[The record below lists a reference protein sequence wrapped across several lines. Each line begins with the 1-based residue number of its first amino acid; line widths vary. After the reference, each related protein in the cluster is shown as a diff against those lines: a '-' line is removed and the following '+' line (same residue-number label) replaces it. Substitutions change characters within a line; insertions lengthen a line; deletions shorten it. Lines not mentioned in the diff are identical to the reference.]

1 MTSNLTSNPFNES
14 QNHQSPAGQRLD
26 QRHRE
31 QLSALVDGELGAD
44 EARFLLRRMEHDP
57 ELAGCQERWQLLGDV
72 MRGQAPALAPAGFS
86 AAVAA
91 AIAAEPAPQ
100 AEPRRQARRSGWRA
114 WGGGAALAA
123 SVAAVA
129 LFMGGEKLQE
139 AAPGE
144 PLAPQVIASQAELA
158 PAPSGPAAVTEASV
172 DTAAMAVAAAP
183 AVAMAA
189 ASRRQDS
196 RRASATRSQQAARVA
211 QRDDSPQRAVA
222 AAQAP
227 LTPTVP
233 ANASRNLP
241 FGEVGALQARP
252 WPRSSLA
259 PAAGGA
265 LNASFPAHAGGAAF
279 YPFEPRLQDDL
290 PVPPRPRD

>member
-1 MTSNLTSNPFNES
+1 MTSNPFNES

-26 QRHRE
+26 RRHRE

-72 MRGQAPALAPAGFS
+72 MRGQASLLAPAGFG

-100 AEPRRQARRSGWRA
+100 AEPRRQVRRTGWRA

-129 LFMGGEKLQE
+129 LFMGGEKLKD
-139 AAPGE
+139 AGPGE
-144 PLAPQVIASQAELA
+144 PLPPQVVASQAELA
-158 PAPSGPAAVTEASV
+158 PAPDQAAVTEASA
-172 DTAAMAVAAAP
+172 DAAAMAVVAVP

-189 ASRRQDS
+189 SRRQDA

-211 QRDDSPQRAVA
+211 QRDDAPQRAVA
-222 AAQAP
+222 TAQPALSP
-227 LTPTVP
+227 SVP
-233 ANASRNLP
+233 ASSTRHLP
-241 FGEVGALQARP
+241 FGDVGSLQARP
-252 WPRSSLA
+252 WPKSSLA
-259 PAAGGA
+259 PAGGGA
-265 LNASFPAHAGGAAF
+265 LNASFPTSSGGAAF

-290 PVPPRPRD
+290 PAPQRPRD

>member
-1 MTSNLTSNPFNES
+1 MTSNPFNES

-91 AIAAEPAPQ
+91 AIAAEPTPQ
-100 AEPRRQARRSGWRA
+100 AEPRRQVRRSGWRA

-129 LFMGGEKLQE
+129 LFIGGEKLKE
-139 AAPGE
+139 ATPGE
-144 PLAPQVIASQAELA
+144 PQAPQVIASQAELA
-158 PAPSGPAAVTEASV
+158 PAAPTPVTEASV
-172 DTAAMAVAAAP
+172 DTAAVAVAAAP

-189 ASRRQDS
+189 AGRRQDA
-196 RRASATRSQQAARVA
+196 RRASATRSQQAARAA
-211 QRDDSPQRAVA
+211 QRDDTSQRAIA
-222 AAQAP
+222 AVQAP

-233 ANASRNLP
+233 ANANRNLP
-241 FGEVGALQARP
+241 FGEVSGLQARP

-265 LNASFPAHAGGAAF
+265 LNASFPSHAGSAAF

>member
-1 MTSNLTSNPFNES
+1 MTRIPNNES
-14 QNHQSPAGQRLD
+14 HNHQSSAGQRLD
-26 QRHRE
+26 ERHRQ

-44 EARFLLRRMEHDP
+44 EARFLVRRMEHDP

-72 MRGQAPALAPAGFS
+72 MRGQASLLAPAGFS

-91 AIAAEPAPQ
+91 AIAAEPAPV
-100 AEPRRQARRSGWRA
+100 AEPKRQARRSAWRA
-114 WGGGAALAA
+114 WGGGALAA

-129 LFMGGEKLQE
+129 LFVGREKLQE
-139 AAPGE
+139 AP
-144 PLAPQVIASQAELA
+144 PVDVSAPQVIASQAQLP
-158 PAPSGPAAVTEASV
+158 PASGQPAAVTEASV
-172 DTAAMAVAAAP
+172 DTATMAVASVP

-189 ASRRQDS
+189 ASRRQDA

-211 QRDDSPQRAVA
+211 QRDDTPLRAVA
-222 AAQAP
+222 SQAP

-233 ANASRNLP
+233 AGSARNLP
-241 FGEVGALQARP
+241 FGEVGSLQARP

-290 PVPPRPRD
+290 PAPQRPRD

>member
-1 MTSNLTSNPFNES
+1 MTSNPFNES

-72 MRGQAPALAPAGFS
+72 MRGQASALAPVGFS

-100 AEPRRQARRSGWRA
+100 AEPRREVRRSGWRA

-129 LFMGGEKLQE
+129 LFMGGEKLKE
-139 AAPGE
+139 ATPGE
-144 PLAPQVIASQAELA
+144 PLAPQVIASQAELPPA
-158 PAPSGPAAVTEASV
+158 PAPTTPAPVTEASV
-172 DTAAMAVAAAP
+172 DTAAMAVAGVP

-189 ASRRQDS
+189 ASRRQDT
-196 RRASATRSQQAARVA
+196 RRASATRSQQAARAA
-211 QRDDSPQRAVA
+211 QREDMPQRAVA

-233 ANASRNLP
+233 ANASRNMP
-241 FGEVGALQARP
+241 FGEVGGLQARP

>member
-1 MTSNLTSNPFNES
+1 MTHSPLNES

-57 ELAGCQERWQLLGDV
+57 ELSGCQERWQLLGDV
-72 MRGQAPALAPAGFS
+72 MRGQVSLLAPAGFG
-86 AAVAA
+86 AAVAS
-91 AIAAEPAPQ
+91 AIAAEPVPQ
-100 AEPRRQARRSGWRA
+100 AEPRRQIRRSGWRA

-129 LFMGGEKLQE
+129 LFMGGETLKDAGPAE
-139 AAPGE
+139 AP
-144 PLAPQVIASQAELA
+144 PQVVASQAELA
-158 PAPSGPAAVTEASV
+158 PAPGQSPVTEASA

-189 ASRRQDS
+189 SRRQDA

-211 QRDDSPQRAVA
+211 QRDDAPPRAVA
-222 AAQAP
+222 SAQP
-227 LTPTVP
+227 VLTPSVP
-233 ANASRNLP
+233 AGSVRHLP
-241 FGEVGALQARP
+241 FADVGSLQARP
-252 WPRSSLA
+252 WPKSSLA
-259 PAAGGA
+259 PVAGGA
-265 LNASFPAHAGGAAF
+265 LNASFPASSGGAAF
-279 YPFEPRLQDDL
+279 YPFEPRLQEEL
-290 PVPPRPRD
+290 PVLPRPRD

>member
-1 MTSNLTSNPFNES
+1 MTSNPFNES

-100 AEPRRQARRSGWRA
+100 AEPRRQVRRTGWRA

-129 LFMGGEKLQE
+129 LFIGGEKLKE
-139 AAPGE
+139 STPGE

-158 PAPSGPAAVTEASV
+158 PAPATPATVTEASV

-189 ASRRQDS
+189 SSRRQD
-196 RRASATRSQQAARVA
+196 
-211 QRDDSPQRAVA
+211 
-222 AAQAP
+222 
-227 LTPTVP
+227 
-233 ANASRNLP
+233 
-241 FGEVGALQARP
+241 
-252 WPRSSLA
+252 
-259 PAAGGA
+259 
-265 LNASFPAHAGGAAF
+265 
-279 YPFEPRLQDDL
+279 
-290 PVPPRPRD
+290 

>member
-1 MTSNLTSNPFNES
+1 MTSNPFNES

-72 MRGQAPALAPAGFS
+72 MRGQASALAPAGFS

-91 AIAAEPAPQ
+91 AIAAEPTPQ
-100 AEPRRQARRSGWRA
+100 AEPRRQVRRSGWRA

-129 LFMGGEKLQE
+129 LFMGGEKLKE
-139 AAPGE
+139 ATPGE
-144 PLAPQVIASQAELA
+144 PLAPQVIASQAELP
-158 PAPSGPAAVTEASV
+158 PAPTSPAPVTEASV
-172 DTAAMAVAAAP
+172 DTAAMAVAP

-189 ASRRQDS
+189 SSRRQDA
-196 RRASATRSQQAARVA
+196 RRASATRSQQAARAA
-211 QRDDSPQRAVA
+211 QRDDAPQRAIA
-222 AAQAP
+222 AVQAP
-227 LTPTVP
+227 LAPTVP
-233 ANASRNLP
+233 VNANRNLP
-241 FGEVGALQARP
+241 FGEVSGLQARP

-259 PAAGGA
+259 PTAGGA
-265 LNASFPAHAGGAAF
+265 LNASFPARAGGAAF

>member
-1 MTSNLTSNPFNES
+1 MTHSPLNES

-57 ELAGCQERWQLLGDV
+57 ELSGSQERWQLLGDV
-72 MRGQAPALAPAGFS
+72 MRGQASLLAPAGFS

-100 AEPRRQARRSGWRA
+100 AEPRRQVRRTGWRA

-129 LFMGGEKLQE
+129 LFMGGEKLKD
-139 AAPGE
+139 AGPGE
-144 PLAPQVIASQAELA
+144 PLPPQVVASQAELA
-158 PAPSGPAAVTEASV
+158 PAPGPSAVTEASV
-172 DTAAMAVAAAP
+172 DSAAMAVAAAP

-189 ASRRQDS
+189 SRRQDA

-211 QRDDSPQRAVA
+211 QRDDAPQRAVA
-222 AAQAP
+222 TAQPALSP
-227 LTPTVP
+227 SVP
-233 ANASRNLP
+233 ASSTRHLP
-241 FGEVGALQARP
+241 FGDVGSLQARP
-252 WPRSSLA
+252 WPKSSLA

-265 LNASFPAHAGGAAF
+265 LNASFPTSSGGAAF
-279 YPFEPRLQDDL
+279 YPFEPRLQEEL
-290 PVPPRPRD
+290 QAPQRPRD

>member
-1 MTSNLTSNPFNES
+1 MTRHPFNES
-14 QNHQSPAGQRLD
+14 HDHQSPAGQRLE

-57 ELAGCQERWQLLGDV
+57 ELGGCQERWQLLGDV
-72 MRGQAPALAPAGFS
+72 MRGQASLLAPAGFS

-91 AIAAEPAPQ
+91 AISAEPAPQ
-100 AEPRRQARRSGWRA
+100 TDARRQVRRSGWRA
-114 WGGGAALAA
+114 WGGGALAA

-129 LFMGGEKLQE
+129 LFMGREKLQE
-139 AAPGE
+139 APPVDVA
-144 PLAPQVIASQAELA
+144 APQVIASQAELPAA
-158 PAPSGPAAVTEASV
+158 PAPVTEAS
-172 DTAAMAVAAAP
+172 AAPAAIGLASAP
-183 AVAMAA
+183 AVAVAA
-189 ASRRQDS
+189 ASRRQDA

-211 QRDDSPQRAVA
+211 QRDVQPQRAVA
-222 AAQAP
+222 SQA

-233 ANASRNLP
+233 ASAARSLP
-241 FGEVGALQARP
+241 FGEVGSLQARP

-265 LNASFPAHAGGAAF
+265 LNASFPAAAGGAAF

-290 PVPPRPRD
+290 PASQRPRD

>member
-1 MTSNLTSNPFNES
+1 MTHSPLNES

-57 ELAGCQERWQLLGDV
+57 ELSGSQERWQLIGDV
-72 MRGQAPALAPAGFS
+72 MRGQASLLAPPGFS

-100 AEPRRQARRSGWRA
+100 AEPRRQVRRTGWRA

-129 LFMGGEKLQE
+129 LFMGGEKLKDAGPAE
-139 AAPGE
+139 AQ
-144 PLAPQVIASQAELA
+144 LPQVVASQAELA
-158 PAPSGPAAVTEASV
+158 PAPDQAAVTEASA
-172 DTAAMAVAAAP
+172 DSAAMAVVAAP
-183 AVAMAA
+183 TVAMA
-189 ASRRQDS
+189 ASRRQDA

-211 QRDDSPQRAVA
+211 QRDDAPQRTVA
-222 AAQAP
+222 AAQPALGP
-227 LTPTVP
+227 SVP
-233 ANASRNLP
+233 ASSTRHLP
-241 FGEVGALQARP
+241 FGDVGSLQARP
-252 WPRSSLA
+252 WPKSSLA
-259 PAAGGA
+259 PAGGGV
-265 LNASFPAHAGGAAF
+265 LNASFPASSGGAAF
-279 YPFEPRLQDDL
+279 YPFEPRLQEEL
-290 PVPPRPRD
+290 PAPQRPRD

>member
-1 MTSNLTSNPFNES
+1 MTSNPFNES

-72 MRGQAPALAPAGFS
+72 MRGQAPALAPADFS

-91 AIAAEPAPQ
+91 AIAAEPTPQ
-100 AEPRRQARRSGWRA
+100 SEPRRQVRRSGWRA

-129 LFMGGEKLQE
+129 LFIGGEKLKE
-139 AAPGE
+139 ATPGE
-144 PLAPQVIASQAELA
+144 PQAPQVIASQAELA
-158 PAPSGPAAVTEASV
+158 PAAPTPVTEASV
-172 DTAAMAVAAAP
+172 DTAAVAVAAAP

-189 ASRRQDS
+189 AGRRQDA
-196 RRASATRSQQAARVA
+196 RRASATRSQQAARAA
-211 QRDDSPQRAVA
+211 QRDDTSQRAIA
-222 AAQAP
+222 AVQAP

-233 ANASRNLP
+233 ANANRNLP
-241 FGEVGALQARP
+241 FGEVSGLQARP

-265 LNASFPAHAGGAAF
+265 LNASFPAHAGSAAF

>member
-1 MTSNLTSNPFNES
+1 MTSNPFNES

-72 MRGQAPALAPAGFS
+72 MRGQATALAPAGFS

-91 AIAAEPAPQ
+91 AIAAEPTPQ
-100 AEPRRQARRSGWRA
+100 AEPRRQVRRSGWRA

-129 LFMGGEKLQE
+129 LFIGGEKLKE
-139 AAPGE
+139 ATPGE
-144 PLAPQVIASQAELA
+144 PQAPQVIASQAELA
-158 PAPSGPAAVTEASV
+158 PAAPTPVTEASV
-172 DTAAMAVAAAP
+172 DTAAVAVAAAP

-189 ASRRQDS
+189 AGRRQDA
-196 RRASATRSQQAARVA
+196 RRASATRSQQAARAA
-211 QRDDSPQRAVA
+211 QRDDTSQRAIA
-222 AAQAP
+222 AVQAP

-233 ANASRNLP
+233 ANANRNLP
-241 FGEVGALQARP
+241 FGEVSGLQARP

-265 LNASFPAHAGGAAF
+265 LNASFPAHAGSAAF

>member
-1 MTSNLTSNPFNES
+1 MTSNPLNES

-72 MRGQAPALAPAGFS
+72 MRGQASLLAPAGFS
-86 AAVAA
+86 ERVAA
-91 AIAAEPAPQ
+91 AIAAEPAPV
-100 AEPRRQARRSGWRA
+100 AEPRRQVRRTGWRA

-129 LFMGGEKLQE
+129 LFMGGEKLQTP
-139 AAPGE
+139 APGE
-144 PLAPQVIASQAELA
+144 APSPQVVASQAELA
-158 PAPSGPAAVTEASV
+158 PAAAPVTEASV
-172 DTAAMAVAAAP
+172 DSAAMAVAAVP

-189 ASRRQDS
+189 SRRQDA

-211 QRDDSPQRAVA
+211 QRDEAPQRAVA
-222 AAQAP
+222 MAAVPLAP
-227 LTPTVP
+227 SVP
-233 ANASRNLP
+233 AANTRHLP
-241 FGEVGALQARP
+241 FGDVGSLQARP
-252 WPRSSLA
+252 WPKSSLA
-259 PAAGGA
+259 PAGGGA
-265 LNASFPAHAGGAAF
+265 FNASFPAASGGAAF

-290 PVPPRPRD
+290 PAPPRPRD

>member
-1 MTSNLTSNPFNES
+1 MTSNPFNES

-72 MRGQAPALAPAGFS
+72 MRGQASALAPAGFS

-100 AEPRRQARRSGWRA
+100 AEPRRQVRRSGWRA

-129 LFMGGEKLQE
+129 LFIGGEKLKE
-139 AAPGE
+139 ATRE
-144 PLAPQVIASQAELA
+144 PLAPQVIASQAELPPAPTA
-158 PAPSGPAAVTEASV
+158 PAPVTEASV

-189 ASRRQDS
+189 TSRRQDA
-196 RRASATRSQQAARVA
+196 RRASATRSQQAARAA
-211 QRDDSPQRAVA
+211 QRDDAPQRAIA
-222 AAQAP
+222 AVQAP
-227 LTPTVP
+227 LAPTVP
-233 ANASRNLP
+233 ANANHNLP
-241 FGEVGALQARP
+241 FGEVGGLQARP

>member
-1 MTSNLTSNPFNES
+1 MTRIPNNES
-14 QNHQSPAGQRLD
+14 HNHQSPAGQRLD
-26 QRHRE
+26 ERHRQ

-44 EARFLLRRMEHDP
+44 EARFLVRRMEHDP

-72 MRGQAPALAPAGFS
+72 MRGQASLLAPAGFS

-100 AEPRRQARRSGWRA
+100 AEPRRQVRRSGWRA

-129 LFMGGEKLQE
+129 LFIGGEKLKE
-139 AAPGE
+139 ATPGE
-144 PLAPQVIASQAELA
+144 PLTPQVIASQAELPPAPTA
-158 PAPSGPAAVTEASV
+158 PAPVTEASV

-189 ASRRQDS
+189 TSRRQDA
-196 RRASATRSQQAARVA
+196 RRASATRSQQAARAA
-211 QRDDSPQRAVA
+211 QRDDAPQRAIA
-222 AAQAP
+222 ALQAP
-227 LTPTVP
+227 LAPTVP
-233 ANASRNLP
+233 ANANHNLP
-241 FGEVGALQARP
+241 FGEVGGLQARP

-259 PAAGGA
+259 PTAGGA
-265 LNASFPAHAGGAAF
+265 LNASFPARAGGAAF

>member
-1 MTSNLTSNPFNES
+1 MTHSPLNES

-57 ELAGCQERWQLLGDV
+57 ELSGSQERWQLLGDV
-72 MRGQAPALAPAGFS
+72 MRGQASLLAPPGFS

-100 AEPRRQARRSGWRA
+100 AEPRRQVRRTGWRA

-129 LFMGGEKLQE
+129 LFMGGEKLKD
-139 AAPGE
+139 AGPGE
-144 PLAPQVIASQAELA
+144 TLPPQVVASQAELA
-158 PAPSGPAAVTEASV
+158 PAPDKTAVTEASA
-172 DTAAMAVAAAP
+172 DSAAMAVVAAP

-189 ASRRQDS
+189 SRRQDA

-211 QRDDSPQRAVA
+211 QRDDAPQRAVA
-222 AAQAP
+222 AAQPALSP
-227 LTPTVP
+227 SVP
-233 ANASRNLP
+233 ASSTRNLP
-241 FGEVGALQARP
+241 FGDVGSLQARP
-252 WPRSSLA
+252 WPKSSLA
-259 PAAGGA
+259 PAGGGA
-265 LNASFPAHAGGAAF
+265 LNASFPTSSGGAAF
-279 YPFEPRLQDDL
+279 YPFEPRLQEEL
-290 PVPPRPRD
+290 PAPQRPRD

>member
-1 MTSNLTSNPFNES
+1 MTRIPNNES
-14 QNHQSPAGQRLD
+14 HNHQSPAGQRLD
-26 QRHRE
+26 ERHRQ

-72 MRGQAPALAPAGFS
+72 MRGQASLLAPAGFS

-91 AIAAEPAPQ
+91 AVAAEPAPL
-100 AEPRRQARRSGWRA
+100 AEPKRQARRSGWRA
-114 WGGGAALAA
+114 WGGGALAA

-129 LFMGGEKLQE
+129 LFVGREQLQE
-139 AAPGE
+139 APPVDVA
-144 PLAPQVIASQAELA
+144 APQVIASQAQLP
-158 PAPSGPAAVTEASV
+158 PASEQPAAVTEASV
-172 DTAAMAVAAAP
+172 DTAAMAVASVP

-189 ASRRQDS
+189 ASRRQDV

-211 QRDDSPQRAVA
+211 QRDDAPLRAVA
-222 AAQAP
+222 SQAP
-227 LTPTVP
+227 LTPTMP
-233 ANASRNLP
+233 AGSARTLP
-241 FGEVGALQARP
+241 FGEVGNLQARP

-265 LNASFPAHAGGAAF
+265 LNASFPAHAGGTAF
-279 YPFEPRLQDDL
+279 YPFEPRLQDEL
-290 PVPPRPRD
+290 PASQRPRD

>member
-1 MTSNLTSNPFNES
+1 MTSNPFNES

-72 MRGQAPALAPAGFS
+72 MRGQASALAPAGFS

-91 AIAAEPAPQ
+91 AIAAEPAP
-100 AEPRRQARRSGWRA
+100 RRAASPGTSQWLAGLGRR
-114 WGGGAALAA
+114 AALAA

-129 LFMGGEKLQE
+129 LFIGGEKLKE
-139 AAPGE
+139 ATPGE
-144 PLAPQVIASQAELA
+144 PLAPQVIASQAELPPAPTA
-158 PAPSGPAAVTEASV
+158 PAPVTEASV

-189 ASRRQDS
+189 TSRRQDA
-196 RRASATRSQQAARVA
+196 RAQCNPQPAGRACRPAR
-211 QRDDSPQRAVA
+211 
-222 AAQAP
+222 
-227 LTPTVP
+227 
-233 ANASRNLP
+233 
-241 FGEVGALQARP
+241 
-252 WPRSSLA
+252 
-259 PAAGGA
+259 
-265 LNASFPAHAGGAAF
+265 
-279 YPFEPRLQDDL
+279 
-290 PVPPRPRD
+290 

>member
-1 MTSNLTSNPFNES
+1 MTSNPFNES

-91 AIAAEPAPQ
+91 AIAAEPTPQ
-100 AEPRRQARRSGWRA
+100 AEPRRQVRRSGWRA

-129 LFMGGEKLQE
+129 LFMGGEKLKE
-139 AAPGE
+139 ATPGE
-144 PLAPQVIASQAELA
+144 PLAPQVIASQAELPA
-158 PAPSGPAAVTEASV
+158 APTDPAPMPEASA

-183 AVAMAA
+183 ALAMAA

-196 RRASATRSQQAARVA
+196 RRASATRSQQAARAA
-211 QRDDSPQRAVA
+211 QREDVPQRAVA

-227 LTPTVP
+227 LIPTVP
-233 ANASRNLP
+233 ASAGRDMP
-241 FGEVGALQARP
+241 FGEVSGLQARP

-265 LNASFPAHAGGAAF
+265 LNASFPAHTGGAAF

>member
-1 MTSNLTSNPFNES
+1 MTSNPFNES

-57 ELAGCQERWQLLGDV
+57 ELVGCQERWQLLGDV

-91 AIAAEPAPQ
+91 AIAAEPTPQ
-100 AEPRRQARRSGWRA
+100 AEPRRQVRRSGWRA

-129 LFMGGEKLQE
+129 LFIGGEKLKE
-139 AAPGE
+139 ATPGE

-158 PAPSGPAAVTEASV
+158 PAAPTPVTEASV
-172 DTAAMAVAAAP
+172 DTAAVAVAAAP

-189 ASRRQDS
+189 AGRRQDA
-196 RRASATRSQQAARVA
+196 RRASATRSQQAARAA
-211 QRDDSPQRAVA
+211 QRDDTSQRAIA
-222 AAQAP
+222 AVQAP

-233 ANASRNLP
+233 ANANRNLP
-241 FGEVGALQARP
+241 FGEVSGLQARP

-265 LNASFPAHAGGAAF
+265 LNASFPAHAGSAAF

>member
-1 MTSNLTSNPFNES
+1 MTRIPNNEPH
-14 QNHQSPAGQRLD
+14 NHQSPAGQRLD
-26 QRHRE
+26 ERHRQ

-72 MRGQAPALAPAGFS
+72 MRGQASALAPAGFS

-100 AEPRRQARRSGWRA
+100 AEPRRQVRRSGWRA

-129 LFMGGEKLQE
+129 LFIGGEKLKE
-139 AAPGE
+139 ATPGE
-144 PLAPQVIASQAELA
+144 PLTPQVIASQAELPPAPTA
-158 PAPSGPAAVTEASV
+158 PAPVTEASV

-189 ASRRQDS
+189 TSRRQDA
-196 RRASATRSQQAARVA
+196 RRASATRSQQAARAA
-211 QRDDSPQRAVA
+211 QRDDAPQRAIA
-222 AAQAP
+222 ALQAP
-227 LTPTVP
+227 LAPTVP
-233 ANASRNLP
+233 ANANHNLP
-241 FGEVGALQARP
+241 FGEVGGLQARP

-259 PAAGGA
+259 PTAGGA
-265 LNASFPAHAGGAAF
+265 LNASFPARAGGAAF

>member
-1 MTSNLTSNPFNES
+1 MTSNPFNES

-72 MRGQAPALAPAGFS
+72 MRGQVPALAPAGFS

-91 AIAAEPAPQ
+91 AIAAEPTPQ
-100 AEPRRQARRSGWRA
+100 AEPRRQVRRSGWRA

-129 LFMGGEKLQE
+129 LFIGGEKLKE
-139 AAPGE
+139 ATPGE

-158 PAPSGPAAVTEASV
+158 PAAPTPVTEASV
-172 DTAAMAVAAAP
+172 DTAAVAVAAAP

-189 ASRRQDS
+189 AGRRQDA
-196 RRASATRSQQAARVA
+196 RRASATRSQQAARAA
-211 QRDDSPQRAVA
+211 QRDDTSQRAIA
-222 AAQAP
+222 AVQAP

-233 ANASRNLP
+233 ANANRNLP
-241 FGEVGALQARP
+241 FGEVSGLQARP

>member
-1 MTSNLTSNPFNES
+1 MTSNPFNES

-57 ELAGCQERWQLLGDV
+57 ELAGCQERWQLLGDL
-72 MRGQAPALAPAGFS
+72 MRGQASALAPAGFS

-91 AIAAEPAPQ
+91 AVAAEPVPQ
-100 AEPRRQARRSGWRA
+100 AEPRRQVRRSGWRA

-139 AAPGE
+139 ATPGE
-144 PLAPQVIASQAELA
+144 PLAPQVIASEARLA
-158 PAPSGPAAVTEASV
+158 PAPTQPAPVTEASV
-172 DTAAMAVAAAP
+172 DTAAMAVVAAP

-189 ASRRQDS
+189 SRRQDA
-196 RRASATRSQQAARVA
+196 RRASATRSQQAARAA
-211 QRDDSPQRAVA
+211 QRDDLPQRAVA
-222 AAQAP
+222 STQAP

-233 ANASRNLP
+233 ANANRNLP
-241 FGEVGALQARP
+241 FGEVGGLQARP

>member
-1 MTSNLTSNPFNES
+1 
-14 QNHQSPAGQRLD
+14 
-26 QRHRE
+26 
-31 QLSALVDGELGAD
+31 
-44 EARFLLRRMEHDP
+44 
-57 ELAGCQERWQLLGDV
+57 
-72 MRGQAPALAPAGFS
+72 
-86 AAVAA
+86 
-91 AIAAEPAPQ
+91 
-100 AEPRRQARRSGWRA
+100 

-129 LFMGGEKLQE
+129 LFMGGEKLKE
-139 AAPGE
+139 ATPGE

-158 PAPSGPAAVTEASV
+158 PAPTTPAPVTEASV
-172 DTAAMAVAAAP
+172 DTAAMAVAGVP

-189 ASRRQDS
+189 ASRRQDT
-196 RRASATRSQQAARVA
+196 RRASATRSQQAARAA
-211 QRDDSPQRAVA
+211 QREDMPQRAVA

-233 ANASRNLP
+233 ANASRNMP
-241 FGEVGALQARP
+241 FGEVGGLQARP